1 MSKRKKIAI
10 FVVDFQSFTIN
21 PQDMATEYKGNAIL
35 EILKGE
41 LEYLNL
47 SRLKIMALMIEAIIK
62 TQTICLWKLCEVIPL
77 KAKALSI
84 NRRLQRFVSEVVFN
98 PLVLAKIIV
107 HLCDVKGKVYLIM
120 DRTNW
125 KLGDSNINILM
136 LSLSYEGKGIPLF
149 WKFLNKRG
157 NSNVEERIELL
168 KQFKKAFPELEIAGF
183 LADREF
189 IGEDWFNKLNE
200 LNIPFII
207 RVRNNFQICRKY
219 KLQNIK
225 NLFRRLSVNEYNVIH
240 RKRLVLNVPL
250 FISGMKILNKENR
263 VDYCIVVSNFD
274 RDNSLEVYRL
284 RWQIECMFK
293 NLKSSGF
300 DIEAT
305 HLTKHERL
313 NALLSVVSIA
323 YVWVVK
329 VAEKMLQV
337 AKCNKILNHGRR
349 QISEFRQ
356 GLRELKKILFFSNSK
371 SYEDYVQFLSY
382 T

>member
-1 MSKRKKIAI
+1 M
-10 FVVDFQSFTIN
+10 VDIQSFTIN
-21 PQDMATEYKGNAIL
+21 PQDMATEYKGSAIL
-35 EILKGE
+35 EILEGE

-47 SRLKIMALMIEAIIK
+47 SRLKIMALMIEAIVK
-62 TQTICLWKLCEVIPL
+62 TQTICLWKLCEVIPSN
-77 KAKALSI
+77 AKALSI

-98 PLVLAKIIV
+98 PLGLAKIIV
-107 HLCDVKGKVYLIM
+107 RLCGTRDKVYLIM

-125 KLGDSNINILM
+125 KLGNSNINILM
-136 LSLSYEGKGIPLF
+136 LSMSYEGKGIPLF
-149 WKFLNKRG
+149 WKFLDKRG
-157 NSNVEERIELL
+157 NSNEDERVELL
-168 KQFKKAFPELEIAGF
+168 NQFKKAFPELEIAGF

-189 IGEDWFNKLNE
+189 IGEDWFKKLNE
-200 LNIPFII
+200 LNIPFVI

-219 KLQNIK
+219 KSQNIK
-225 NLFRRLSVNEYNVIH
+225 NLFRRLSVNEYKIIH
-240 RKRLVLNVPL
+240 RKRMVLNVPL
-250 FISGMKILNKENR
+250 FISGMKILDKENR
-263 VDYCIVVSNFD
+263 VDYCIVVSNVD
-274 RDNSLEVYRL
+274 HDNSLEVYRK

-329 VAEKMLQV
+329 VADKMVQAIKSTKTLS
-337 AKCNKILNHGRR
+337 HGRR
-349 QISEFRQ
+349 PISEFRQ
-356 GLRELKKILFFSNSK
+356 GLRELKKALFISNTI
-371 SYEDYVQFLSY
+371 SYKDYVQILSY

>member
-1 MSKRKKIAI
+1 M
-10 FVVDFQSFTIN
+10 VDFQSFTIN

-47 SRLKIMALMIEAIIK
+47 SRLKNYGFNDRSYNK
-62 TQTICLWKLCEVIPL
+62 TQTICLGKLCEVIPL

-168 KQFKKAFPELEIAGF
+168 KQFKKH
-183 LADREF
+183 
-189 IGEDWFNKLNE
+189 
-200 LNIPFII
+200 
-207 RVRNNFQICRKY
+207 FQ
-219 KLQNIK
+219 N
-225 NLFRRLSVNEYNVIH
+225 
-240 RKRLVLNVPL
+240 
-250 FISGMKILNKENR
+250 
-263 VDYCIVVSNFD
+263 
-274 RDNSLEVYRL
+274 
-284 RWQIECMFK
+284 
-293 NLKSSGF
+293 
-300 DIEAT
+300 
-305 HLTKHERL
+305 
-313 NALLSVVSIA
+313 
-323 YVWVVK
+323 
-329 VAEKMLQV
+329 
-337 AKCNKILNHGRR
+337 
-349 QISEFRQ
+349 
-356 GLRELKKILFFSNSK
+356 
-371 SYEDYVQFLSY
+371 
-382 T
+382 